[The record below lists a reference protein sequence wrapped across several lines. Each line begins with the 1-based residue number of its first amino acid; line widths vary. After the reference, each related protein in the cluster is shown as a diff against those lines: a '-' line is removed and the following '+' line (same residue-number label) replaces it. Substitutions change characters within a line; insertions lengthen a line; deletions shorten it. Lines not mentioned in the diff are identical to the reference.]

1 MEFINSFS
9 VLKWFQTFPILTACS
24 IAALLYLGILFA
36 HYYVWTPFKLYV
48 AAQILPGVDFRNHGE
63 WAVITGATDG
73 IGESGFG
80 FGLASLQPLFNL
92 DIKY

>member
-1 MEFINSFS
+1 MEFNNSFS
-9 VLKWFQTFPILTACS
+9 VLKWFEIFTILNACS

-48 AAQILPGVDFRNHGE
+48 AAQMLPGVDFRNHGE

-73 IGESGFG
+73 IGEFG
-80 FGLASLQPLFNL
+80 FGSGTSTIPF
-92 DIKY
+92 